1 MTNHTIKILVI
12 SALFIILSS
21 CKTQKLPDVTLSVS
35 TSKASY
41 SVDEPVLIEA
51 TIKNNSADALW
62 FSPRWIGNI
71 KIVSLTHDGQTV
83 IARETTTTYEV
94 DLGIVLEGS
103 LVEIPTSQS
112 ASILWGSQPEATIN
126 GHVLETVQ
134 LNAEYPHPTLLYPV
148 NQPGSYQLSIAYH
161 YLGETGGNTKVY
173 QDLTNT
179 AEVSFT
185 VTP

>member
-1 MTNHTIKILVI
+1 MTNHTIKILVVSI
-12 SALFIILSS
+12 LFFILSS
-21 CKTQKLPDVTLSVS
+21 CKTQKLPEVTLSVNTNK
-35 TSKASY
+35 TSY
-41 SVDEPVLIEA
+41 RVDEPILIEA

-62 FSPRWIGNI
+62 FSPRWIGNM
-71 KIVSLTHDGQTV
+71 KVVSLTRDGQTV

-94 DLGIVLEGS
+94 ELGVVLQGS
-103 LVEIPTSQS
+103 LVEIPASQS
-112 ASILWGSQPEATIN
+112 VSIQWGSQPEATIS

-134 LNAEYPHPTLLYPV
+134 LNAQYPHPTLLYPV

-179 AEVSFT
+179 AKVSFT
-185 VTP
+185 VTL